1 LATEEVSISA
11 IGGIISCTGKP
22 VAQEALTA
30 MNSAMVNRGS
40 DAQGFWHSEKAGLV
54 QKALWTTPESRKED
68 QPIQNSDNNL
78 ILVSDARIDNRQ
90 DLMARLD
97 CDASREGQ
105 VTDAELILE
114 SYQRWGTEC
123 ANYLRGDFCFAIWDQ
138 SRKELY
144 CARDPV
150 ATRPFYFARVGGYF
164 LFSSEISGLFSFE
177 DFSRKP
183 DRTAIKQWLTNETI
197 PYKAT
202 LFEGVEKLPAA
213 HFLQFKD
220 GIISTRRYWFP
231 ENIRI
236 NQKISEQEATKE
248 FNRLFRISIE
258 HRIRCGEPVGC
269 MVSGGLD
276 SSAVYC
282 VLHEMG
288 RSQEIPAY
296 SRTFGALETDE
307 TLYIDAVMTKTGGE
321 SVTIQSD
328 TLDYCDRYSVE
339 RLHSE
344 PCDWPIGYAFTDML
358 AMLEQARD
366 RGIRVMLTGIGGDN
380 VLEGSNFM
388 LADFLKQGKF
398 FSLANEIIHNKLS
411 WKELKHYMLYP
422 LLPDKITH
430 NLGKNSWRKLP
441 YFIDEESVFEDIEE
455 KAGKGVSFAMV
466 DELAGVFGSY
476 WSLGLEAGFYG
487 LGGRF
492 GIEFRHPFFDKDII
506 EFLLSLPPQL
516 KLRHGTAKVLLRKA
530 MVGILPDLVRNRSDK
545 GDFTDFVAK
554 LNSEINFPEFWTSSE
569 LVKQD
574 LLKGPQILKLL
585 TNGSHSNRSLWK
597 LRLYYVVECW
607 MRANFQ
613 SK

>member
-1 LATEEVSISA
+1 
-11 IGGIISCTGKP
+11 
-22 VAQEALTA
+22 
-30 MNSAMVNRGS
+30 
-40 DAQGFWHSEKAGLV
+40 
-54 QKALWTTPESRKED
+54 
-68 QPIQNSDNNL
+68 
-78 ILVSDARIDNRQ
+78 
-90 DLMARLD
+90 
-97 CDASREGQ
+97 
-105 VTDAELILE
+105 
-114 SYQRWGTEC
+114 
-123 ANYLRGDFCFAIWDQ
+123 
-138 SRKELY
+138 
-144 CARDPV
+144 
-150 ATRPFYFARVGGYF
+150 
-164 LFSSEISGLFSFE
+164 
-177 DFSRKP
+177 
-183 DRTAIKQWLTNETI
+183 
-197 PYKAT
+197 
-202 LFEGVEKLPAA
+202 
-213 HFLQFKD
+213 
-220 GIISTRRYWFP
+220 
-231 ENIRI
+231 
-236 NQKISEQEATKE
+236 
-248 FNRLFRISIE
+248 
-258 HRIRCGEPVGC
+258 
-269 MVSGGLD
+269 
-276 SSAVYC
+276 
-282 VLHEMG
+282 
-288 RSQEIPAY
+288 
-296 SRTFGALETDE
+296 
-307 TLYIDAVMTKTGGE
+307 
-321 SVTIQSD
+321 
-328 TLDYCDRYSVE
+328 
-339 RLHSE
+339 
-344 PCDWPIGYAFTDML
+344 
-358 AMLEQARD
+358 
-366 RGIRVMLTGIGGDN
+366 
-380 VLEGSNFM
+380 
-388 LADFLKQGKF
+388 
-398 FSLANEIIHNKLS
+398 
-411 WKELKHYMLYP
+411 MLYP